1 MDASDDAGDPNE
13 EPDGLDERY
22 VAAFDVV
29 RSPARVDI
37 LLALAEQASV
47 DPDAPALSFSALHDR
62 VDIDDSGQFNYHLDK
77 LRDHLVHSTEDGY
90 RLSPRGHE
98 VAGAILSGAFAAGE
112 DLPAEPLAGACPYC
126 DADIQA
132 AYEQGQI
139 VVECA
144 NDHTLFT
151 SSVPD
156 DLATEASLA
165 DVLEEVRARARY
177 KLQIVLEGTCT
188 YCYGDVEWS
197 VTHRDDHPEPV
208 LYEGRCTRCGVGYS
222 APPNYAVLFHPAVV
236 AFFWEH
242 GVDVRSIVAWEIADW
257 TVDQTLR
264 SEDPVR
270 IEVVFGTDDARLAV
284 TIDDAAAVVDVE
296 QTPLEEAGTSESEAG
311 S

>member
-1 MDASDDAGDPNE
+1 MDAIDGPNASGD
-13 EPDGLDERY
+13 LDERY

-37 LLALAEQASV
+37 LLALAEQASA

-77 LRDHLVHSTEDGY
+77 LRDHLVRSTDDGY

-98 VAGAILSGAFAAGE
+98 VAGAILSGAFAEGE
-112 DLPAEPLAGACPYC
+112 DLGPERLDGACPYC
-126 DADIQA
+126 EGALEA
-132 AYEQGQI
+132 VYEHGQI
-139 VVECA
+139 VVACA

-165 DVLEEVRARARY
+165 DALEDARARARY

-197 VTHRDDHPEPV
+197 VAREHDHPEPM
-208 LYEGRCTRCGVGYS
+208 LYEGRCTRCGVGFS
-222 APPNYAVLFHPAVV
+222 APPSYAVLFHPAVV
-236 AFFWEH
+236 AFFWDH
-242 GVDVRSIVAWEIADW
+242 DVDVREIVAWEIGDW
-257 TVDQTLR
+257 TGEQRVV
-264 SEDPVR
+264 SEDPFELSVTF
-270 IEVVFGTDDARLAV
+270 EADGAALAV
-284 TIDDAAAVVDVE
+284 LVDERARVVDATRGVE
-296 QTPLEEAGTSESEAG
+296 AVGERAENGG
-311 S
+311 K